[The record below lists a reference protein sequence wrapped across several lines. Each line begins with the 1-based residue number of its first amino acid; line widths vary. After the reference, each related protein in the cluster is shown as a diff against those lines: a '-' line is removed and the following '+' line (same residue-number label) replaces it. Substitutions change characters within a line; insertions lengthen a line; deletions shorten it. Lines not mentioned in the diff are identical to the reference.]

1 MVGGE
6 LANCSCRTG
15 VGGYSIPELKRDLLR
30 AEQAG
35 LVASDG
41 KCTLL
46 PDELRDPAFGVHR
59 FCVTRLYDRCTH
71 GADARA
77 CKMAACAAT
86 SAFVMKWM
94 SPLQNCL

>member
-1 MVGGE
+1 MLAVAGGWRLAAGEGEASQRQKIRSWMVGGE

-30 AEQAG
+30 AEQAC

-59 FCVTRLYDRCTH
+59 FCVTRLYDRC
-71 GADARA
+71 RRES
-77 CKMAACAAT
+77 M
-86 SAFVMKWM
+86 
-94 SPLQNCL
+94 